1 VTWGDVAV
9 ITVLILAWSSFASV
23 ADRWSI
29 TEPMVFAGAGVV
41 LEGLPGFHMTVTSSM
56 IQTVAELALA
66 LILFSDA
73 ARVRVSSL
81 RRQAGIPARLLG
93 VGLPLTVILG
103 AVVAN
108 LLFGG
113 SSLWLVVLIS
123 ACLAPTD
130 AGLGAGIVTNPM
142 VPVRVRQSLNVES
155 GLNDGIAS
163 PLVPLAIAGVLGAI
177 DHTHHAVI
185 DAVGEILLGVAI
197 GIVAG
202 LLAGYLLRLAIR
214 RNWTDQ
220 SSASVAMAATA
231 IGTYAVSISL
241 GGNGFVA
248 AFIGGLT
255 FGVFESQVG
264 PDVAGAPDA
273 LSQLLSCFIWF
284 SFGAVM
290 LHPTLVHGNLEK
302 PVIYGVASLT
312 VIRMVPVAIA
322 LVGTRLGLATDMFI
336 GWFGPRGMAS
346 VCFALIAI
354 DQLGP
359 SEPVILPVVS
369 MTVAL
374 SILAHGIS
382 TNPLIAAYGRHMAN
396 TATASDVDGEDGE
409 AAKPARWTFA
419 SRRASRLT

>member
-1 VTWGDVAV
+1 
-9 ITVLILAWSSFASV
+9 
-23 ADRWSI
+23 
-29 TEPMVFAGAGVV
+29 
-41 LEGLPGFHMTVTSSM
+41 
-56 IQTVAELALA
+56 
-66 LILFSDA
+66 
-73 ARVRVSSL
+73 
-81 RRQAGIPARLLG
+81 
-93 VGLPLTVILG
+93 
-103 AVVAN
+103 
-108 LLFGG
+108 
-113 SSLWLVVLIS
+113 
-123 ACLAPTD
+123 
-130 AGLGAGIVTNPM
+130 M

-185 DAVGEILLGVAI
+185 DAVGEILLGVAV

-231 IGTYAVSISL
+231 IGTYAVSTSL

-382 TNPLIAAYGRHMAN
+382 ANPLIAAYGRHMAN